1 MTDLQ
6 LERILIFRIGHLGDT
21 VVALPALWAVREAL
35 PSAHIALLSNADAK
49 NPHYISP
56 DKVLPRKGL
65 IDEFI
70 TYPGNLGRAA
80 TIAAMTKL
88 MARIRRGRFDAVV
101 YLMPRSRSLAQIE
114 RDERFFRLAG
124 ISKSF
129 GVEHL
134 KRTRLDETIPAP
146 TPTVEREAV
155 HLLQCLAA
163 DDLVS
168 DKNFRTEMLLSDTEL
183 AGARRWFEHAVGNVA
198 AGHKLI
204 AVAPGSKWESKV
216 WPKERFAEVVRRLI
230 DAFDVFP
237 VIFGGGEDRE
247 VGDQLIA
254 SWDRGVNS
262 AGELSVREA
271 AALLQGCHLYLGN
284 DTGTMHLAAAVG
296 TPCVAV
302 FAAIDWVG
310 KWTPF
315 GDNNRVFRKSVE
327 CEGCHSPIC
336 HNNHKCLDL
345 VTVDEVYN
353 ACAEILGK

>member
-1 MTDLQ
+1 MQ

-21 VVALPALWAVREAL
+21 VVALPALWAVREAF
-35 PSAHIALLSNADAK
+35 PAAHIALLSNADAK

-56 DKVLPRKGL
+56 EKVLPRDGL

-70 TYPGNLGRAA
+70 SYPGNLGRAA
-80 TIAAMTKL
+80 TL
-88 MARIRRGRFDAVV
+88 MAMGRLMTRLRRGRFDAVV
-101 YLMPRSRSLAQIE
+101 YLMPRSRSLAQIV

-124 ISKSF
+124 IAKIF

-134 KRTRLDETIPAP
+134 KRTRLDEKIPVP
-146 TPTVEREAV
+146 TPTVEFEAV

-163 DDLVS
+163 DDLVP
-168 DKNFRTEMLLSDTEL
+168 DRKFRTEMLLSDAELTAARGWFEL
-183 AGARRWFEHAVGNVA
+183 AAGSA
-198 AGHKLI
+198 ADGHKI
-204 AVAPGSKWESKV
+204 VAVAPGSKWESKV
-216 WPKERFAEVVRRLI
+216 WPKERFAQVVRRLI
-230 DAFDVFP
+230 DAFDLFP
-237 VIFGGGEDRE
+237 VILGGVEDRK
-247 VGDQLIA
+247 VGDNLIA
-254 SWDRGVNS
+254 SWNRGVNS
-262 AGELSVREA
+262 AGELSVRES
-271 AALLQGCHLYLGN
+271 AALLQDCAMYLGN

-327 CEGCHSPIC
+327 CEGCHSPFC

-345 VTVDEVYN
+345 VTVDEVYG
-353 ACAEILGK
+353 ACAEILGQ

>member
-21 VVALPALWAVREAL
+21 VVALPALWAVREAF
-35 PSAHIALLSNADAK
+35 PNAHIALLSNADAQ

-56 DKVLPRKGL
+56 DKVLPSEGL

-70 TYPGNLGRAA
+70 KYPGNLSRAA

-88 MARIRRGRFDAVV
+88 MARLRRGRFDAVV
-101 YLMPRSRSLAQIE
+101 YLMPRSRSLAQIA

-124 ISKSF
+124 IAKIF

-134 KRTRLDETIPAP
+134 KRTRLDEKIPVP
-146 TPTVEREAV
+146 TPTVEFEAI
-155 HLLQCLAA
+155 HLVKCLAA

-168 DKNFRTEMLLSDTEL
+168 DENFRTEMLLSAAEL
-183 AGARRWFEHAVGNVA
+183 AAARGWFESA
-198 AGHKLI
+198 ATVDARNKI
-204 AVAPGSKWESKV
+204 VAVAPGSKWASKV
-216 WPKERFAEVVRRLI
+216 WPRQRFAEIVRRLI
-230 DAFDVFP
+230 NTFDVYP
-237 VIFGGGEDRE
+237 VIFGGTEDRE
-247 VGDQLIA
+247 VGDSLIA
-254 SWDRGVNS
+254 SWNRGANS
-262 AGELSVREA
+262 AGDLSVRES
-271 AALLQGCHLYLGN
+271 AALLHDCSLYLGN

-327 CEGCHSPIC
+327 CEGCHSPVC

-345 VTVDEVYN
+345 VTIDEVYA
-353 ACAEILGK
+353 ACAEILSQ